1 MSEKADFELSHVAF
15 AVLGLVS
22 EHPSHGKDINKRIEE
37 RGMRNWTAIGKSS
50 IYGVLKTLKDKG
62 LVESWIE
69 EEDNRVV
76 KVYKITDYGFRI
88 LKDKVY
94 NVLKEYYGR
103 NGENFYL
110 AFSMLPLLS
119 KEQQEEAITNSIKKM
134 KIHIKELDDM
144 LSQRPHMPLNV
155 SGLFIHPMKVM
166 QTDVEFLEEVLEEVK
181 KGGGIVD
188 PETYGK

>member
-1 MSEKADFELSHVAF
+1 MSEKTDFELSHVAF

-22 EHPSHGKDINKRIEE
+22 EQPSHGKDINKKIED
-37 RGMRNWTAIGKSS
+37 RGMRAWTAIGKSS
-50 IYGVLKTLKDKG
+50 IYGVLKTLKENG

-76 KVYKITDYGFRI
+76 KVYKITENGFRI

-103 NGENFYL
+103 NGEDFYV

-119 KEQQEEAITNSIKKM
+119 IEEQVESISGSIKKL
-134 KIHIKELDDM
+134 KVHIKELEEM
-144 LSQRPHMPLNV
+144 VSQIPHMPLNV
-155 SGLFIHPMKVM
+155 RGLFIHPIKVM
-166 QTDVEFLEEVLEEVK
+166 QTDVEFLEEILEEVK
-181 KGGGIVD
+181 EGGGQVGS
-188 PETYGK
+188 EAYGK